1 MAIGGSM
8 EMAVVGSLLVVALI
22 VIGNDCLG
30 ENGLGLLA
38 RWRVMQS
45 TSLDGRRIALS
56 AKSISTVLVAGIPVG
71 LGAAAASYSGP
82 VALAAFTAVSYLLV
96 PCNLI
101 MSAIGQAAMPRLSKA
116 HAEGQHKVLWSI
128 VVSLLATALVLGVG
142 AVLLVSA
149 LPGRILTVLYGTRLA
164 SGTISVFLMPVLWI
178 GTVSLVVGALSY
190 ALLGIRQLRIQPISS
205 LCGVVTIG
213 LLSILQ
219 GPSAGINGVLGAWLG
234 GLIVTLVISAIAL
247 WKCLSISP
255 NQRME
260 GTRCVGR
267 QA

>member
-1 MAIGGSM
+1 
-8 EMAVVGSLLVVALI
+8 
-22 VIGNDCLG
+22 
-30 ENGLGLLA
+30 
-38 RWRVMQS
+38 MQS

-71 LGAAAASYSGP
+71 LGAAAASYATYLPRLFLESYSGP